1 MRMLVL
7 SILSAW
13 YLAGTSAR
21 SFFYLLI
28 NSLLDEGI
36 ERVCNLRF

>member
-1 MRMLVL
+1 MRMLAL
-7 SILSAW
+7 STLSAW
-13 YLAGTSAR
+13 YLATPAR
-21 SFFYLLI
+21 SFLYLLI